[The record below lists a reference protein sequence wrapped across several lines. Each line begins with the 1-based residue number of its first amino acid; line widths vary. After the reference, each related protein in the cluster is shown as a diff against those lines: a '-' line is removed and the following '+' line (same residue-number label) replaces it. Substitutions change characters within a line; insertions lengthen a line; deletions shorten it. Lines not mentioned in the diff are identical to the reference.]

1 MGVLSPSSRS
11 TGVMIALSLL
21 NPSAGICTSSEI
33 FQRKVST
40 TTFAAFLSLRTELTE
55 WCDRLIARRSWNG
68 GLHDHGLNITCDT
81 HITVTAIG
89 LFPLDL
95 AAMVFLSLFPVALS
109 DTVASLFPA
118 DIVVAEMVSGSS
130 MVFEILGGL

>member
-1 MGVLSPSSRS
+1 
-11 TGVMIALSLL
+11 MIALSLL

-40 TTFAAFLSLRTELTE
+40 TTFAAFLPLRTELTE

-68 GLHDHGLNITCDT
+68 GLHDHGLN
-81 HITVTAIG
+81 ITVTAIG

-109 DTVASLFPA
+109 DTVAFLFPA
-118 DIVVAEMVSGSS
+118 NIVVAEMVSGSS
-130 MVFEILGGL
+130 MVFEISGGL